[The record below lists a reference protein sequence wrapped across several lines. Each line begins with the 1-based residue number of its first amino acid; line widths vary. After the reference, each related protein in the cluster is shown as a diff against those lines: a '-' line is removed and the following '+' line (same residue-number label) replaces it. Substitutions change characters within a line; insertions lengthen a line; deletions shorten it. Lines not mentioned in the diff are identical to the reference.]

1 METKFIIFFLA
12 AAAMIPL
19 GAAAAF
25 NAKLLR
31 GLAIALPLPM
41 AVYSQTAVNFFSE
54 EWYRGTA
61 RGMEVS
67 LMYLIA
73 LAMLVALGMKG
84 AVKGLFPEA
93 GSRLFLLYFLLTL
106 PSLANAENLLYSWFE
121 TWKMMMTWVVWRAY
135 MAYFEHTKGDVEAP
149 LTGFAAVAILNFL
162 VVVKQ
167 HVVGCAQ
174 ATGLFA
180 HQNSMAM
187 WTLLSGTIF
196 FAACFNG
203 RTRSVKKLYAA
214 GFFCAAA
221 ALARTYSR
229 GALACFPVAV
239 GAAGV
244 VSLWRNFD
252 MAMVTRRILPMALA
266 GALGVGAMLPRIIE
280 RFEKAP
286 ESSLGMRQAFAA
298 AAMNMVK
305 DKPYA
310 GVGLNN
316 WGIKINPPYEYSE
329 HREAFRMPEDYKDGI
344 VETIYLL
351 VWAECGTF
359 CFGALVL
366 WLGFHWASALGM
378 LKKLAGGEKFWVAA
392 GIFGGLTGLY
402 LQSTL
407 EWVLKQQINFVQFT
421 ICFAILAYLRKET
434 LARRARR

>member
-1 METKFIIFFLA
+1 METKFIVFFAA

-19 GAAAAF
+19 GIAASF
-25 NAKLLR
+25 NTRLLR
-31 GLAIALPLPM
+31 ALAFALPLPM
-41 AVYSQTAVNFFSE
+41 AAYSQSAVNFFSM
-54 EWYRGTA
+54 EWYRGSA

-73 LAMLVALGMKG
+73 FAMLIALAMKG
-84 AVKGLFPEA
+84 AVRSAFPEA
-93 GSRLFLLYFLLTL
+93 GSRIFLVYFLLSL

-121 TWKMMMTWVVWRAY
+121 IWKMMMTWLVWRAY
-135 MAYFEHTKGDVEAP
+135 VAYFEYTKGDIETP
-149 LTGFAAVAILNFL
+149 LAGFAVVSILNFL
-162 VVVKQ
+162 MVLKQ

-187 WTLLSGTIF
+187 WMLLSGTIF
-196 FAACFNG
+196 FAACFNNTG
-203 RTRSVKKLYAA
+203 KKVNKLFVA

-221 ALARTYSR
+221 SLARTYSR
-229 GALACFPVAV
+229 GAIACFPIAVA
-239 GAAGV
+239 AAAF

-252 MAMVTRRILPMALA
+252 YSMVTRRILPMAIA
-266 GALGVGAMLPRIIE
+266 GVLGVSAMLPKIIE

-286 ESSLGMRQAFAA
+286 ESSLGMRQAFAT
-298 AAMNMVK
+298 AAMNMIS

-310 GVGLNN
+310 GIGLNN

-329 HREAFRMPEDYKDGI
+329 HREAFRMPDDYKDGI

-359 CFGALVL
+359 CFAALL
-366 WLGFHWASALGM
+366 AWFGFHWAAALRM
-378 LKKLAGGEKFWVAA
+378 LKRLAGDERFWVAA
-392 GIFGGLTGLY
+392 GILGGLTGLY
-402 LQSTL
+402 MQSTL

-421 ICFAILAYLRKET
+421 ICFAILAYLRLET
-434 LARRARR
+434 LGKTK